1 MTVHA
6 LQSSIAAIEAVLYF
20 HSLVMK
26 EVHVSKVMYAAVCLG
41 DGNAEQGT
49 RLDMEDRG
57 SLERW
62 SLMVQMSARMAGV
75 GGCSSRPRSHL

>member
-1 MTVHA
+1 MQEAPGVKGDVLLLA
-6 LQSSIAAIEAVLYF
+6 LRDE
-20 HSLVMK
+20 K
-26 EVHVSKVMYAAVCLG
+26 
-41 DGNAEQGT
+41 AEQGT
-49 RLDMEDRG
+49 RQDMGDRG